1 MSRHILTLLI
11 SISLVFCSCGGQGS
25 STPVKG
31 EVLLSLPMSN
41 VGPDASQQFI
51 KVTAHAS
58 WTLELGFSGSERWA
72 SVDTEFGRGTT
83 PGIILSWDENTTESD
98 RTCNIVLFCDGTRP
112 ERTLTQVKKQASV
125 VPPTPPSGPDDLV
138 PDPVPSW
145 LELPATDNNDLYFFT
160 HDMMRG
166 SKKVRNYSFYYDPE
180 ARMSAWVAYPLN
192 QDLIG
197 SGSRSDEWG
206 LDPKIPAKYQ
216 QTLYNGYSGGYQRG
230 HQIPSA
236 DRYGS
241 GINEQTFYF
250 INSTPQRGELNEKAW
265 AKLEGYVRNW
275 SKRLDTLY
283 VVTGAD
289 FRNSTQYAYDNQGSS
304 VPVPTAYYKA
314 LLAYKKGG
322 SIANSTGGYMGIA
335 FWFEH
340 RSYADAAIMSTQF
353 MSIDALEQKLGVD
366 FFANLPAKLG
376 ADVANKIEA
385 SEDKS
390 WWDNNK

>member
-1 MSRHILTLLI
+1 
-11 SISLVFCSCGGQGS
+11 
-25 STPVKG
+25 
-31 EVLLSLPMSN
+31 MSN

-98 RTCNIVLFCDGTRP
+98 RTCNIVLFCDGTRS
-112 ERTLTQVKKQASV
+112 ERTLTQEKKQASV

-192 QDLIG
+192 QNLIG

-236 DRYGS
+236 DRYGP

-250 INSTPQRGELNEKAW
+250 TNITPQRGALNEHAW

-275 SKRLDTLY
+275 SKSLDTLY

-289 FRNSTQYAYDNQGSS
+289 FRNSTEVAYDNNGTE

-314 LLAYKKGG
+314 LLAYKSGS
-322 SIANSTGGYMGIA
+322 SIANSTGGYFGIA
-335 FWFEH
+335 FYFDH
-340 RSYADAAIMSTQF
+340 KSYSDSAIMNTQA
-353 MSIDALEQKLGVD
+353 MSIDALEEELGID
-366 FFANLPAKLG
+366 FFVNLPAKVG
-376 ADVANKIEA
+376 DDVSRTIE
-385 SEDKS
+385 SSLDKS
-390 WWDNNK
+390 WWNNNK